1 MKPLQIF
8 FTIVGVSVMIAACNN
23 TNRRAADDSVEQA
36 KDVNDTTAMVNET
49 DADFAVEA
57 ADASLVEIELGK
69 LAMEK
74 ATDQRIKDFAQRM
87 VTDHQKASNELMKI
101 ATHLNITLPPVISE
115 DHVEKQRKLRDK
127 SGDDFE
133 EAYIDIMV
141 KDHDWTVSLF
151 EDAASDARN
160 ADLQAFAAKTLPT
173 LKKHFE
179 EAKVLRD
186 SISPM
191 DTTTVQRIM
200 P

>member
-57 ADASLVEIELGK
+57 ADASLAEIELGK

-74 ATDQRIKDFAQRM
+74 ATDKRVKDFAQRM